1 MIERFNVL
9 HHALAVHEFPEEQ
22 ALFPAVDAIEA
33 GRADVRIEAH
43 GTIDPLRNG
52 PLAALGG
59 QHVDFAP
66 DSDVEARLW
75 MQRRSGTSTSTWRR
89 RSMI

>member
-9 HHALAVHEFPEEQ
+9 HHAVAVHELPEEQ
-22 ALFPAVDAIEA
+22 GLFPAVNEIEA
-33 GRADVRIEAH
+33 GRTDVLIKAH

>member
-22 ALFPAVDAIEA
+22 RLFPVVNA
-33 GRADVRIEAH
+33 
-43 GTIDPLRNG
+43 

-59 QHVDFAP
+59 QRVNFAP

>member
-1 MIERFNVL
+1 MIERFHVL
-9 HHALAVHEFPEEQ
+9 RHVPTAHKFPEERG
-22 ALFPAVDAIEA
+22 LFPAVNAIEA
-33 GRADVRIEAH
+33 GRADVITEAH
-43 GTIDPLRNG
+43 GTTDPLRNE

-75 MQRRSGTSTSTWRR
+75 MQRRSGTSTST
-89 RSMI
+89 